1 MPIPPFSTV
10 AAAGLLTASAVLLF
24 RSRAIVAH
32 LAIWHQLAALW
43 HLARAFLPAWFLT
56 QLVAARWRGR
66 STRLVR
72 KRYRSLRRRALRRAV
87 TRFFAAAE
95 PTPEQRTQFAAS
107 LACALAGGAILL
119 AVGG

>member
-1 MPIPPFSTV
+1 MSIAPFSTV
-10 AAAGLLTASAVLLF
+10 AAAGLLTAGALLLL

-32 LAIWHQLAALW
+32 LAIWHRLAALW
-43 HLARAFLPAWFLT
+43 HLARALLPARFLT
-56 QLVAARWRGR
+56 QLMAARWRGR

-87 TRFFAAAE
+87 TQFFVAAE
-95 PTPEQRTQFAAS
+95 PTPQQRTQFAAS